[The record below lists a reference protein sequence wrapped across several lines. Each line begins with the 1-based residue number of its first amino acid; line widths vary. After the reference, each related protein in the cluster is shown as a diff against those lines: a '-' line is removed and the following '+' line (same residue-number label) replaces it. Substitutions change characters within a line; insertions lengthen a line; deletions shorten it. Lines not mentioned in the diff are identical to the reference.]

1 MVGRDSKLNNIEDNK
16 YNAKLFENIE
26 SIKRALQYYIKRNTE
41 LENELEYYKNAYENR
56 VDEYFMEKRK

>member
-1 MVGRDSKLNNIEDNK
+1 MNNIKDNK
-16 YNAKLFENIE
+16 YNAKLLEDIE

-56 VDEYFMEKRK
+56 VEKFINRDRWE